1 MAPSDGA
8 GGGMAGSASTA
19 LRRAGNEGG
28 IGRRLGG
35 LPSKSLPPLRAV
47 GVDTLG
53 FDPRQKKD
61 VVEGRRSTEILSERG
76 SALARQQCLGV
87 NLVNLLQ
94 QVLTTL
100 DDQVEFEPLPAVQQL
115 FQKEDA
121 GIQGEL
127 ETRFEKM
134 HKHWVNQDRHRRLP
148 GLSQLFAVAHDRPL
162 VSRRALHSVYDEAR
176 QTRPWMQNYD
186 LGSWGE
192 GLTML
197 YRHADAHNLSSTGLA
212 RMHSTAARHLQCPG
226 LPRIQGGVEEIS
238 LEDAK
243 KALLEGTATAEA
255 MRVLREAGQQ
265 HHAATSNAPS
275 PGTQGSSSPN
285 EKAPNAMK
293 RRKSSGKFFVWGEC
307 IMPKPQE
314 EEESADDLLMADL
327 TASVEDDEAKDKKK
341 KAHGGRKR
349 RMSVSITDEV
359 EPTQIV
365 DDKGVFH
372 FGDFAVDTTGG
383 YDYGGYGSNTADAA
397 GQFAF
402 GDFAIGLDAETIAKF
417 EKPKPKEAEKPKVK
431 ELAVPKKVP
440 KPGGLTI
447 VNYRVHNIVG
457 HAARVKCVAVSPTQ
471 EFILSCSHEDLIV
484 VMSEINTGREVVSF
498 SGHDDTLTSVA
509 FSADQKHV
517 ATTSRD
523 QNLILWDAVTAK
535 VILQFEHE
543 KVVIC
548 CAWSKSGRFIVS
560 GCQDKVCRVWDTK
573 KGKERA
579 AFTDHS
585 AIIISLDFAPD
596 DKHVVSASAD
606 KTVRIWTANNGQA
619 VKVLKGHTGI
629 VLACRYL
636 PDGKQVLSNDENEVK
651 LWDVKTGACKLSM
664 HVENIQMAL
673 PSVKT
678 KKRFTWT
685 LCSACPGDFGNYIIA
700 SCNLR
705 TVIIFERQTG
715 EEVLTIYTRAPVY
728 CLASSQQD
736 KIILGDSMGNIYI
749 VTLQGV

>member
-1 MAPSDGA
+1 MAPSEGS
-8 GGGMAGSASTA
+8 GGMAGSASTA
-19 LRRAGNEGG
+19 LRRAQTTEGT
-28 IGRRLGG
+28 IGRRLGT
-35 LPSKSLPPLRAV
+35 LPSKALPPLRAV

-61 VVEGRRSTEILSERG
+61 TVEGRRSTEILCERG
-76 SALARQQCLGV
+76 SALAQQQCLGV
-87 NLVNLLQ
+87 NLINLLQ

-100 DDQVEFEPLPAVQQL
+100 DEQIEFEPLPAVQQL
-115 FQKEDA
+115 FQKEDSA
-121 GIQGEL
+121 ILGEL
-127 ETRFEKM
+127 ESRYSKM

-148 GLSQLFAVAHDRPL
+148 GLSQLFAAAHDRPL
-162 VSRRALHSVYDEAR
+162 VSRRALRAVYDETR
-176 QTRPWMQNYD
+176 QTRPWMQQYD
-186 LGSWGE
+186 LGSWGD
-192 GLTML
+192 GLSIL
-197 YRHADAHNLSSTGLA
+197 YRHADANNLSSTGLS
-212 RMHSTAARHLQCPG
+212 RMHSTAVRLLQCP
-226 LPRIQGGVEEIS
+226 LPKIQGAEEIS
-238 LEDAK
+238 LEDARR
-243 KALLEGTATAEA
+243 ALLEGTASAEA
-255 MRVLREAGQQ
+255 MRVLREQQ
-265 HHAATSNAPS
+265 QSSPS
-275 PGTQGSSSPN
+275 PGGGVTSSSPN
-285 EKAPNAMK
+285 DSAMK

-307 IMPKPQE
+307 IMPKSRE

-327 TASVEDDEAKDKKK
+327 TGTGEDEEAKDKKK

-349 RMSVSITDEV
+349 RYSVSITDEV

-383 YDYGGYGSNTADAA
+383 YDYGGYGSSMADAA

-417 EKPKPKEAEKPKVK
+417 EEKPKAKDKEKPKVK
-431 ELAVPKKVP
+431 ELAVPKKEL
-440 KPGGLTI
+440 KPEGLTI
-447 VNYRVHNIVG
+447 VNYRMHNIVG

-471 EFILSCSHEDLIV
+471 EYILSCSHEDLIV
-484 VMSEINTGREVVSF
+484 VMSEIYSGREVVSF

-606 KTVRIWTANNGQA
+606 KTVRIWTANNGQS

-673 PSVKT
+673 PCVKA

-728 CLASSQQD
+728 CLASSHRD

-749 VTLQGV
+749 VTLEGV